1 MLLGIAAMITSLTG
15 VAVFLWTA
23 WSGRKRNTLEHEANR
38 DKMQTLFDD
47 LKETVL
53 ANHGENAVR
62 FNTLTVNQ
70 DIMFGMVADL
80 DSKISQVAELADNAR
95 EADSR
100 ARKAVVVR
108 SKDLVGVR

>member
-1 MLLGIAAMITSLTG
+1 MITSLTG

-53 ANHGENAVR
+53 ANHRENATR

-70 DIMFGMVADL
+70 DIMFGMVAEL
-80 DSKISQVAELADNAR
+80 DGKVAKLADN
-95 EADSR
+95 

>member
-1 MLLGIAAMITSLTG
+1 M
-15 VAVFLWTA
+15 
-23 WSGRKRNTLEHEANR
+23 EHEANR

-47 LKETVL
+47 LKNTVL
-53 ANHGENAVR
+53 ANHHENAIR

-70 DIMFGMVADL
+70 DIMFGMVAEL
-80 DSKISQVAELADNAR
+80 DSKVARLADNAR